1 LLSKNEVL
9 RDGASAQYGSDAIAG
24 VQHQHEK
31 KTLKIRSKPFGSHFS
46 KMLTLTMA
54 GNDGNNIQIDLNWNK
69 FGKVSLILRQV
80 LNRGQTSRA
89 KELQEILFNRYNAV
103 EEELE

>member
-1 LLSKNEVL
+1 LEV
-9 RDGASAQYGSDAIAG
+9 IF
-24 VQHQHEK
+24 
-31 KTLKIRSKPFGSHFS
+31 LKCCFDHG
-46 KMLTLTMA
+46 